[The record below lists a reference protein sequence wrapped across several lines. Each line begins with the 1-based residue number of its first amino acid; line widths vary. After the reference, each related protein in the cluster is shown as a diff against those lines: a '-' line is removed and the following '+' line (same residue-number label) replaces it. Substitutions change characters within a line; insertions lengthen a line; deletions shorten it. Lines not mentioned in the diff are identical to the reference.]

1 MRLNIVIT
9 YERLIFEPEIQSLE
23 LSTRILRTRKL
34 KSLNSQLK
42 IFELATRNLLI
53 RKPNSFEFSNKLP
66 FPFELS
72 ASYNLMQYTFVSLRS
87 NPSEM

>member
-9 YERLIFEPEIQSLE
+9 YERLTLE
-23 LSTRILRTRKL
+23 LATQNLRIRNS
-34 KSLNSQLK
+34 KSSNSQLQ
-42 IFELATRNLLI
+42 IFELAAQSLLTRKL
-53 RKPNSFEFSNKLP
+53 NSFELSAKLP

-87 NPSEM
+87 KPSEM